1 MKAIETMRD
10 LMTRGISRFY
20 AMGNYGK
27 VLAMSVEEVSRDTL
41 SMYFEE
47 EFPDFLEEELRKIN
61 AEEAKK
67 IVVQVNATAERIL
80 AGRGMAEFPFWEESG
95 DKDAHWYTMYEGGL
109 EILFDFNA
117 PKWYK
122 VYSAIYE
129 FAEVANIIRNGES
142 LTDGQIAYWV
152 LATVPKEHRM
162 EFVRAKIAEARY
174 KIALAEKQGQ
184 KDKSDFT
191 MMRIGLLEET
201 MDFWAI
207 IENLLTP
214 DE

>member
-1 MKAIETMRD
+1 MFETTRD
-10 LMTRGISRFY
+10 RMTRGISRLY
-20 AMGNYGK
+20 MMGNYGK
-27 VLAMSVEEVSRDTL
+27 IMATPAEEISRETL
-41 SMYFEE
+41 DAYTEE
-47 EFPDFLEEELRKIN
+47 EFPDWLADELKQLN
-61 AEEAKK
+61 ADEAKK
-67 IVVQVNATAERIL
+67 IVTQVNATAERVL
-80 AGRGMAEFPFWEESG
+80 ARNGMAEFPFWEESG

-109 EILFDFNA
+109 EIVFDFGV

-129 FAEVANIIRNGES
+129 FAEVANLIRNGES
-142 LTDGQIAYWV
+142 LTDDQIAYWM

-174 KIALAEKQGQ
+174 KIATAEKQGQ

-191 MMRIGLLEET
+191 MMRVGLLEET

>member
-109 EILFDFNA
+109 EILFDFTA

-122 VYSAIYE
+122 VYSNYS
-129 FAEVANIIRNGES
+129 R
-142 LTDGQIAYWV
+142 
-152 LATVPKEHRM
+152 
-162 EFVRAKIAEARY
+162 
-174 KIALAEKQGQ
+174 
-184 KDKSDFT
+184 
-191 MMRIGLLEET
+191 
-201 MDFWAI
+201 
-207 IENLLTP
+207 
-214 DE
+214 